1 MPKYNLITPNDYTL
15 SFEATGVLAT
25 MLNLPESDYHTAEE
39 LCAFFENDSPKAICK
54 ALNELTDADYLL
66 QVGRTYAVNKLKIT
80 GMQATPHKDCCADA
94 KSDFSSDCTMTMQE

>member
-1 MPKYNLITPNDYTL
+1 MGSIFYFIKGGLPMPKYNLITPNDYTL

-39 LCAFFENDSPKAICK
+39 LCAFFENDSPKAIYK
-54 ALNELTDADYLL
+54 ALNELTDAGYLL

-80 GMQATPHKDCCADA
+80 GMKII
-94 KSDFSSDCTMTMQE
+94 